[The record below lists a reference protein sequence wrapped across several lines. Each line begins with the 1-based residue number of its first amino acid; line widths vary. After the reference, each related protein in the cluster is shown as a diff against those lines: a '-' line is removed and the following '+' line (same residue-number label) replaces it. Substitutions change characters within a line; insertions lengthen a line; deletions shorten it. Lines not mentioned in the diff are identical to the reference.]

1 MKNEI
6 FRGVGTAIITPFK
19 NDEIDYAALEGIIE
33 KQISAGVGAI
43 VAAGTTGEAATLT
56 DTERYELY
64 KFTREVTRGRVP
76 LILGTGS
83 PDTKR
88 ATEYTRLARAVG
100 ADGALVVTPY
110 YNKGTKEGLF
120 RHFNAICEAVDLPI
134 ILYNVPSRTGVSL
147 DVETLKRLGEL
158 PGIVGIKEAGGSG
171 ERFAALSRLSDKL
184 PLYSGV
190 DALIYTALSLG
201 GSGVISVVSNLYP
214 EETVNICKQFFA
226 GNQAE
231 ALKTQHGLARVI
243 DSLFL
248 DTNPAPIKYAMARA
262 GYCTPEMR
270 LPMWLPTE
278 RCQRKIDAA
287 IEEYEKNAPRQ
298 RGAEA

>member
-1 MKNEI
+1 MKKEI

-19 NDEIDYAALEGIIE
+19 NDGIDYPALAELIE
-33 KQISAGVGAI
+33 RQIEAGVGAI

-56 DTERYELY
+56 DRERHELY
-64 KFTREVTRGRVP
+64 KFTRRCTAGRVP

-83 PDTKR
+83 PDTRR
-88 ATEYTRLARAVG
+88 AIEYTCLAREVG

-110 YNKGTKEGLF
+110 YNKGTKEGIY
-120 RHFNAICEAVDLPI
+120 RHYLAISEAVDIPI

-147 DVETLKRLGEL
+147 DLDTLKRLGSL
-158 PGIVGIKEAGGSG
+158 PGIVGIKEAADSA
-171 ERFAALSRLSDKL
+171 ERLAALSELTGEL

-201 GSGVISVVSNLYP
+201 GAGVISVVSNLYP
-214 EETVNICKQFFA
+214 KETVDICKHFFA
-226 GNQAE
+226 NE
-231 ALKTQHGLARVI
+231 REKSLKIQHGLADVI
-243 DSLFL
+243 NAMFL
-248 DTNPAPIKYAMARA
+248 DTNPAPIKYAMARH
-262 GYCTPEMR
+262 GLCSPEMR

-287 IEEYEKNAPRQ
+287 IEEYEAKIA
-298 RGAEA
+298 RGEA

>member
-1 MKNEI
+1 MKKEI

-19 NDEIDYAALEGIIE
+19 NDEIDYRSLGEIIE
-33 KQISAGVGAI
+33 RQIASGVGAI

-56 DTERYELY
+56 DAERYELY
-64 KFTREVTRGRVP
+64 KFTREVTRGRIP
-76 LILGTGS
+76 LVLGSGS

-88 ATEYTRLARAVG
+88 AIAYTSLAREVG

-110 YNKGTKEGLF
+110 YNKGTKEGLY
-120 RHFNAICEAVDLPI
+120 RHFHAICEAVDLPI

-147 DVETLKRLGEL
+147 DIQTLERLGEL
-158 PGIVGIKEAGGSG
+158 QSVVGIKEADGDG
-171 ERFAALSRLSDKL
+171 ERFLALSRLSHKL

-201 GSGVISVVSNLYP
+201 GVGVISVVSNIYP
-214 EETVNICKQFFA
+214 EDTVNICKQFFA
-226 GNQAE
+226 GNHAE
-231 ALKTQHGLARVI
+231 ALKIQHGLARVI

-248 DTNPAPIKYAMARA
+248 DTNPAPIKYAMSRA

-287 IEEYEKNAPRQ
+287 IDEYEAR
-298 RGAEA
+298 

>member
-1 MKNEI
+1 MKKEI
-6 FRGVGTAIITPFK
+6 FRGVGTALITPFK
-19 NDEIDYAALEGIIE
+19 NDEIDYAALGEIIE
-33 KQISAGVGAI
+33 RQIAAGVGAI
-43 VAAGTTGEAATLT
+43 VAAGTTGEAATLS
-56 DTERYELY
+56 DAERYELF
-64 KFTREVTRGRVP
+64 KFTREATRGKIP

-83 PDTKR
+83 SDTRR
-88 ATEYTRLARAVG
+88 ATEYTRLAREVG

-110 YNKGTKEGLF
+110 YNKGTKEGLY
-120 RHFNAICEAVDLPI
+120 RHFRSVCEAVDIPV

-147 DVETLKRLGEL
+147 DIETLDRLGEI
-158 PGIVGIKEAGGSG
+158 PSVVGIKEADGSG
-171 ERFAALSRLSDKL
+171 ERFAAISRMRDSL

-201 GSGVISVVSNLYP
+201 GVGVISVVSNIYP
-214 EETVNICKQFFA
+214 EDTVKICKQFFA
-226 GNQAE
+226 GNYTE

-248 DTNPAPIKYAMARA
+248 DTNPAPVKYAMAKA
-262 GYCTPEMR
+262 GYCSPEMR

-287 IEEYEKNAPRQ
+287 IEEYEKLRSGG
-298 RGAEA
+298 RI